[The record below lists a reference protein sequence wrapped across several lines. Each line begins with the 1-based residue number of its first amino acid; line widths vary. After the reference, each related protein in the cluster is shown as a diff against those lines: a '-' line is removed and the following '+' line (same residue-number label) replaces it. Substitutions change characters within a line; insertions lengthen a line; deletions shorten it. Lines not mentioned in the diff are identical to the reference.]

1 MANMKD
7 LARVTGLSLATIS
20 RVFNGSELVTE
31 KTREIVLEAAKS
43 LNYRPNKMAA
53 ALRSGKSNTIGVVVP
68 VISRDVFVVAIKSIE
83 EILSK
88 AGYNIIICQSH
99 ESLEKE
105 KAILENLRQLSVD
118 GVIISLSKETTQIDH
133 LQNLTAAEIPV
144 VLFDRKIEL
153 GNFNTIVIDNYTGA
167 HRATTHLIEQ
177 GFKRIIHL
185 AGKDSVSI
193 FSERRRGFEAA
204 LIEHGF
210 AMDTERSI
218 PFDDDDPRDIQQLKE
233 MLSSGNRPDAI
244 FANGDI
250 AALVA
255 LNILSELNISVPTEV
270 AVVGFGNNVFCS
282 YLNPSLSSVSQSSE
296 EVGKVA
302 ATSLLDEL
310 ASASSTATSVQRV
323 LPIKLMVRQS
333 SNKIKQA
340 Q

>member
-1 MANMKD
+1 MKD
-7 LARVTGLSLATIS
+7 LARMTGLSLATIS

-99 ESLEKE
+99 ESLERE
-105 KAILENLRQLSVD
+105 KAILDNLSQLSVD

-133 LQNLTAAEIPV
+133 LQDLREAGIPV

-177 GFKRIIHL
+177 GCKRIIHL

-233 MLSSGNRPDAI
+233 MLSSDNRPDAI

-255 LNILSELNISVPTEV
+255 LNILSELNISVPSEV

-333 SNKIKQA
+333 SDKIKQA